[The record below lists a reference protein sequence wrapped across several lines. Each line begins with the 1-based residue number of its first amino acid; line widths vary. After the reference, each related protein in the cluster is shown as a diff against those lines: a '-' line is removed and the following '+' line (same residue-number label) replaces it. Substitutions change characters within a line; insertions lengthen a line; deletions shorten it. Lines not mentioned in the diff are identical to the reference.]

1 MNRLLFILLLAAGTV
16 YGQIDNPPTST
27 SILDATTV
35 GRAVLTASNAAAA
48 RSAIEVTLTN
58 LSSTPTLTALTNTG
72 NSVLGTNSTN
82 TVTVG
87 GNLLVGGSI
96 AVTNAAATRTNL
108 GLGVASEV
116 FFDSVE
122 VRNHDSSTTTNF
134 SQLGIRSA
142 ANGYGGFYAAYD
154 GAYKLVFAAGTSTN
168 NLGDV
173 ILFRANSVELV
184 KPFQFIGTNAAA
196 NAGASRTNLGLG
208 STNNVIFNQVGASDV
223 AADDITVEGA
233 IYFTEVLTNLA
244 VTRTNLGLYNTNA
257 PAAFAALALWDE
269 VNDEMGLRVVDD
281 EIRVTSFLIGTNAP
295 TDTTNAVKWIRF
307 VEGTNSYRVPL
318 YQ

>member
-1 MNRLLFILLLAAGTV
+1 MKRPLAILLLGATTAF
-16 YGQIDNPPTST
+16 GQIDNPPTST

-96 AVTNAAATRTNL
+96 AVTNAATTRTNL
-108 GLGVASEV
+108 GLGEASEV
-116 FFDSVE
+116 LFDSVQVISHE
-122 VRNHDSSTTTNF
+122 YSTATNF
-134 SQLGIRSA
+134 AQLGIRSA

-154 GAYKLVFAAGTSTN
+154 GAYKFAFAAGSSTN

-173 ILFRANSVELV
+173 ILFRANIVELV
-184 KPFQFIGTNAAA
+184 KPFQFIGTNATLNAA
-196 NAGASRTNLGLG
+196 T
-208 STNNVIFNQVGASDV
+208 
-223 AADDITVEGA
+223 
-233 IYFTEVLTNLA
+233 
-244 VTRTNLGLYNTNA
+244 TRTNLGLYNTNA

-269 VNDEMGLRVVDD
+269 VNDEIGLRVVDD
-281 EIRVTSFLIGTNAP
+281 EIRVTPILIGTNAP

-307 VEGTNSYRVPL
+307 VEGTNYYRVPL